1 MASVEETISS
11 DTLQLN
17 SDYESSLGP
26 SIVTKSGVTLVRNNL
41 WRKVD
46 KDSVTLTA
54 MKKQV
59 FSEALD
65 K

>member
-26 SIVTKSGVTLVRNNL
+26 SIVAQSVVTLVKNNFE
-41 WRKVD
+41 RKVD

-54 MKKQV
+54 MKKQA